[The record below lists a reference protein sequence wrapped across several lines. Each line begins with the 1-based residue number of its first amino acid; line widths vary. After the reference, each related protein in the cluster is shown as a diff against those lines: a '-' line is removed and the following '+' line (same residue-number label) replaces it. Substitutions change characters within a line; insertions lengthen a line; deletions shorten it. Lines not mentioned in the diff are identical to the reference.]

1 MSEHGNSNKNNKQHH
16 LYEIKDSVDDD
27 VFKYGI
33 SHDPIGEDGYSKRMR
48 IQVDFLN
55 LGVKW
60 LRFFARI
67 LLIDIPGKRRQNV
80 LSVPIF
86 ANIASNMAKIHEG
99 IKTIRRHFSHS

>member
-1 MSEHGNSNKNNKQHH
+1 MSEHGNSNKNNKLHH

-67 LLIDIPGKRRQNV
+67 LLIDIPGKKEAKRIERTQIRKYREQYGQN
-80 LSVPIF
+80 PRG
-86 ANIASNMAKIHEG
+86 NKDD
-99 IKTIRRHFSHS
+99 